1 MANKC
6 IDCANAYGGCPWTE
20 IDPETGKPKFE
31 PVPGWTAKPVRR
43 RTGTDRRGP
52 VMMIHTISPS
62 VHCLSLIPDVP
73 SRCFLLAVIRFRCY
87 DFCRIQ
93 PREENEP

>member
-20 IDPETGKPKFE
+20 IDPETGKSKFE

-52 VMMIHTISPS
+52 VMMDTYNITECP
-62 VHCLSLIPDVP
+62 LFKPD
-73 SRCFLLAVIRFRCY
+73 S
-87 DFCRIQ
+87 
-93 PREENEP
+93 